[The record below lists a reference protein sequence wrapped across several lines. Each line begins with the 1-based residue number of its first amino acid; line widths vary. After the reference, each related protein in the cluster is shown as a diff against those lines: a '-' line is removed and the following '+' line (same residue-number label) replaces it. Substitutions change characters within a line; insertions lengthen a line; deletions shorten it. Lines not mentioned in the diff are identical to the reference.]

1 MSDTTNLLNSNNKN
15 EPLIASLNERFKQI
29 FNLEAKRNFFSPG
42 RINLIG
48 EHIDYSGGNVFPSA
62 ITFGTYAV
70 VRERNDRIV
79 RLYSENFEAKGIIQ
93 VNLDTL
99 VFDEKDDWANYPKG
113 VLKMLLDAGYKL
125 DNGFDAL
132 FFGNIPNGAGLSS
145 SASLEVL
152 TGLIATTINDVTID
166 MLDIVKLSQKA
177 ENEFVGVQ
185 CGIMDQFAVGMA
197 KKDSAMLL
205 NTNTLEYSYVPVN
218 LEDNIIVIM
227 NTNKRRGLADS
238 AYNERRTQCETALK
252 ILQSVEHK
260 EYLCDYS
267 LEFLEENKSL
277 LSDPLVYK
285 RAHHAITENERS
297 LKASKVLL
305 ENDLESFGLLMNQS
319 HVSLRDDY
327 DVTGIELDTIVE
339 AAWDHPATIG
349 ARVTGAGFG
358 GCAIAI
364 VNQDSVDDF
373 IESVQS
379 KYSKTIGYKAD
390 FYVASIGQGAHEI
403 I

>member
-1 MSDTTNLLNSNNKN
+1 MPISGLKN
-15 EPLIASLNERFKQI
+15 RFKEI
-29 FNLEAKRNFFSPG
+29 FNLEAERSFFTPG

-48 EHIDYSGGNVFPSA
+48 EHIDYSGGNVFPTA

-70 VRERNDRIV
+70 VTKRNDKIV
-79 RLYSENFEAKGIIQ
+79 RLYSENFEAHGIVE

-99 VFDEKDDWANYPKG
+99 VFDEKDNWANYPKG

-125 DNGFDAL
+125 EKGFDAV

-152 TGLIATTINDVTID
+152 TGLIATTLNDVEIE
-166 MLDIVKLSQKA
+166 MLDIVKLAQKA

-197 KKDSAMLL
+197 KQDFAMLL

-238 AYNERRTQCETALK
+238 AYNERRSQCETALNL
-252 ILQSVEHK
+252 LQSIEHK
-260 EYLCDYS
+260 DYLCDYS
-267 LEFLEENKSL
+267 LDFLEENKSL
-277 LSDPLVYK
+277 ISDPLVYK

-297 LKASKVLL
+297 LKASSVLL
-305 ENDLESFGLLMNQS
+305 ENDLKSFGRLMNES

-327 DVTGIELDTIVE
+327 DVTGIELDTIVQ

-364 VNQDSVDDF
+364 VKQDSVDDF

-379 KYSKTIGYKAD
+379 TYSKTIGYKAD

-403 I
+403 E

>member
-1 MSDTTNLLNSNNKN
+1 MPISGLKN
-15 EPLIASLNERFKQI
+15 RFKEI
-29 FNLEAKRNFFSPG
+29 FNLEAERSFFTPG

-48 EHIDYSGGNVFPSA
+48 EHIDYSGGNVFPTA

-70 VRERNDRIV
+70 VTKRNDKIV
-79 RLYSENFEAKGIIQ
+79 RLYSENFEAHGIVE

-99 VFDEKDDWANYPKG
+99 VFDEKDNWANYPKG

-125 DNGFDAL
+125 EKGFDAV

-152 TGLIATTINDVTID
+152 TGLIATTLNDVEIE
-166 MLDIVKLSQKA
+166 MLDIVKLAQKA

-197 KKDSAMLL
+197 KKNSAMLL

-238 AYNERRTQCETALK
+238 AYNERRSQCETALNL
-252 ILQSVEHK
+252 LQSVEHK
-260 EYLCDYS
+260 DYLCDYS
-267 LEFLEENKSL
+267 LDFLEENKSL
-277 LSDPLVYK
+277 ITDPLVYK

-297 LKASKVLL
+297 LKASSVLL
-305 ENDLESFGLLMNQS
+305 ENDLKSFGRLMNES

-327 DVTGIELDTIVE
+327 DVTGIELDTIVQ

-364 VNQDSVDDF
+364 VKQDSVDDF

-379 KYSKTIGYKAD
+379 TYSKTIGYKAD

-403 I
+403 E

>member
-1 MSDTTNLLNSNNKN
+1 MPISGLKN
-15 EPLIASLNERFKQI
+15 RFKEI
-29 FNLEAKRNFFSPG
+29 FNLEAERSFFTPG

-48 EHIDYSGGNVFPSA
+48 EHIDYSGGNVFPTA

-70 VRERNDRIV
+70 VTKRNDKIV
-79 RLYSENFEAKGIIQ
+79 RLYSENFEAHGIVE

-99 VFDEKDDWANYPKG
+99 VFDEKDNWANYPKG

-125 DNGFDAL
+125 EKGFDAV

-152 TGLIATTINDVTID
+152 TGLIATTLNDVEIE
-166 MLDIVKLSQKA
+166 MLDIVKLAQKA

-197 KKDSAMLL
+197 KQDSAMLL

-238 AYNERRTQCETALK
+238 AYNERRSQCETALNL
-252 ILQSVEHK
+252 LQSVEHK
-260 EYLCDYS
+260 DYLCDYS
-267 LEFLEENKSL
+267 LDFLEENKSL
-277 LSDPLVYK
+277 ITDPLVYK

-297 LKASKVLL
+297 LKASSVLL
-305 ENDLESFGLLMNQS
+305 ENDLKSFGRLMNES

-327 DVTGIELDTIVE
+327 DVTGIELDTIVQ

-364 VNQDSVDDF
+364 VKQDSVDDF

-379 KYSKTIGYKAD
+379 TYSKTIGYKAD

-403 I
+403 E

>member
-1 MSDTTNLLNSNNKN
+1 MPISGLKN
-15 EPLIASLNERFKQI
+15 RFKEI
-29 FNLEAKRNFFSPG
+29 FNLEAERSFFTPG

-48 EHIDYSGGNVFPSA
+48 EHIDYSGGNVFPTA

-70 VRERNDRIV
+70 VTKRNDKIV
-79 RLYSENFEAKGIIQ
+79 RLYSESFEAHGIVE

-99 VFDEKDDWANYPKG
+99 VFDEKDNWANYPKG

-125 DNGFDAL
+125 EKGFDAV

-152 TGLIATTINDVTID
+152 TGLIATTLNDVEIE
-166 MLDIVKLSQKA
+166 MLDIVKLAQKA

-238 AYNERRTQCETALK
+238 AYNERRSQCETALNL
-252 ILQSVEHK
+252 LQSVEHK
-260 EYLCDYS
+260 DYLCDYS
-267 LEFLEENKSL
+267 LDFLEENKSL
-277 LSDPLVYK
+277 ITDPLVYK

-297 LKASKVLL
+297 LKASSVLL
-305 ENDLESFGLLMNQS
+305 ENDLKSFGRLMNES

-327 DVTGIELDTIVE
+327 DVTGIELDTIVQ

-364 VNQDSVDDF
+364 VKQDSVDDF

-379 KYSKTIGYKAD
+379 TYSKTIGYKAD

-403 I
+403 E

>member
-1 MSDTTNLLNSNNKN
+1 MPILGLKD
-15 EPLIASLNERFKQI
+15 RFKEI
-29 FNLEAKRNFFSPG
+29 FNRESERSFFTPG

-48 EHIDYSGGNVFPSA
+48 EHIDYSGGNVFPTA
-62 ITFGTYAV
+62 ITFGTYALV
-70 VRERNDRIV
+70 KKRDDRIV
-79 RLYSENFEAKGIIQ
+79 RLYSENFEAHGIVE

-125 DNGFDAL
+125 EKGFDAV

-152 TGLIATTINDVTID
+152 TGLIATTLNDVEIE
-166 MLDIVKLSQKA
+166 MLDIVKLAQKA

-197 KKDSAMLL
+197 KQDSAMLL

-218 LEDNIIVIM
+218 LGDNIIVIM

-238 AYNERRTQCETALK
+238 AYNERRSQCETALN
-252 ILQSVEHK
+252 LLRSVEHK
-260 EYLCDYS
+260 DYLCDYS
-267 LEFLEENKSL
+267 LDFLEENKSL
-277 LSDPLVYK
+277 ITDPLVYK

-297 LKASKVLL
+297 LKASSVLL
-305 ENDLESFGLLMNQS
+305 ENDLKSFGRLMNES

-327 DVTGIELDTIVE
+327 DVTGIELDTIVQ

-364 VNQDSVDDF
+364 VKQDSVDDF

-379 KYSKTIGYKAD
+379 TYSKTIGYKAD

-403 I
+403 E

>member
-1 MSDTTNLLNSNNKN
+1 MPISGLKN
-15 EPLIASLNERFKQI
+15 RFKEI
-29 FNLEAKRNFFSPG
+29 FNLEAERSFFTPG

-48 EHIDYSGGNVFPSA
+48 EHIDYSGGNVFPTA

-70 VRERNDRIV
+70 VTKRNDKIV
-79 RLYSENFEAKGIIQ
+79 RLYSENFEAHGIVE

-99 VFDEKDDWANYPKG
+99 VFDEKDNWANYPKG
-113 VLKMLLDAGYKL
+113 VLKMLLDADYKL
-125 DNGFDAL
+125 EKGFDAV

-152 TGLIATTINDVTID
+152 TGLIATTLNDVEIE
-166 MLDIVKLSQKA
+166 MLDIVKLAQKA

-197 KKDSAMLL
+197 KKDSAMIL

-238 AYNERRTQCETALK
+238 AYNERRSQCETALNL
-252 ILQSVEHK
+252 LQSVEHK
-260 EYLCDYS
+260 DYLCDYS
-267 LEFLEENKSL
+267 LDFLEENKSL
-277 LSDPLVYK
+277 ITDPLVYK

-297 LKASKVLL
+297 LKASSVLL
-305 ENDLESFGLLMNQS
+305 ENDLKSFGRLMNES

-327 DVTGIELDTIVE
+327 DVTGIELDTIVQ

-364 VNQDSVDDF
+364 VKQDSVDDF

-379 KYSKTIGYKAD
+379 TYSKTIGYKAD
-390 FYVASIGQGAHEI
+390 FYVAFIGQGAHEI
-403 I
+403 E

>member
-1 MSDTTNLLNSNNKN
+1 MSGLKN
-15 EPLIASLNERFKQI
+15 RFKEI
-29 FNLEAKRNFFSPG
+29 FNLEAERSFFTPG

-48 EHIDYSGGNVFPSA
+48 EHIDYSGGNVFPTA

-70 VRERNDRIV
+70 VTKRNDKIV
-79 RLYSENFEAKGIIQ
+79 RLYSESFEAHGIVE

-125 DNGFDAL
+125 EKGFDAV

-152 TGLIATTINDVTID
+152 TGLIATTLNDVEIE
-166 MLDIVKLSQKA
+166 MLDIVKLAQKA

-238 AYNERRTQCETALK
+238 AYNERRSQCETALNL
-252 ILQSVEHK
+252 LQSVEHK
-260 EYLCDYS
+260 DYLCDYS
-267 LEFLEENKSL
+267 LDFLEENKSL
-277 LSDPLVYK
+277 ITDPLVYK

-297 LKASKVLL
+297 LKASSVLL
-305 ENDLESFGLLMNQS
+305 ENDLKSFGRLMNES

-327 DVTGIELDTIVE
+327 DVTGIELDTIVQ

-364 VNQDSVDDF
+364 VKQDSVDDF

-379 KYSKTIGYKAD
+379 TYSKTIGYKAD

-403 I
+403 E

>member
-1 MSDTTNLLNSNNKN
+1 MPISGLKN
-15 EPLIASLNERFKQI
+15 RFKEI
-29 FNLEAKRNFFSPG
+29 FNLESERSFFTPG

-48 EHIDYSGGNVFPSA
+48 EHIDYSGGNVFPTA

-70 VRERNDRIV
+70 VTKRNDKIV
-79 RLYSENFEAKGIIQ
+79 RLYSENFEAHGIVE

-99 VFDEKDDWANYPKG
+99 VFDEKDNWANYPKG

-125 DNGFDAL
+125 EKGFDAV

-152 TGLIATTINDVTID
+152 TGLIATTLNDVEIE
-166 MLDIVKLSQKA
+166 MLDIVKLAQKA

-238 AYNERRTQCETALK
+238 AYNERRSQCETALNL
-252 ILQSVEHK
+252 LQSVEHK
-260 EYLCDYS
+260 DYLCDYS
-267 LEFLEENKSL
+267 LDFLEENKSL
-277 LSDPLVYK
+277 ITDPLVYK

-297 LKASKVLL
+297 LKASSVLL
-305 ENDLESFGLLMNQS
+305 ENDLKSFGRLMNES

-327 DVTGIELDTIVE
+327 DVTGIELDTIVQ

-364 VNQDSVDDF
+364 VKQDSVDDF

-379 KYSKTIGYKAD
+379 TYSKTIGYKAD

-403 I
+403 E

>member
-1 MSDTTNLLNSNNKN
+1 MPISGLKN
-15 EPLIASLNERFKQI
+15 RFKEI
-29 FNLEAKRNFFSPG
+29 FNLEAERSFFTPG

-48 EHIDYSGGNVFPSA
+48 EHIDYSGGNVFPTA
-62 ITFGTYAV
+62 ITFGTYALV
-70 VRERNDRIV
+70 KKRIDRIV
-79 RLYSENFEAKGIIQ
+79 RLYSENFEEMGVIE

-113 VLKMLLDAGYKL
+113 VLKMLLDAGYELK
-125 DNGFDAL
+125 NGFDAV

-152 TGLIATTINDVTID
+152 TGLIATTLNDVEIE
-166 MLDIVKLSQKA
+166 MLDIVKLAQKA

-197 KKDSAMLL
+197 QKDSAMLL

-218 LEDNIIVIM
+218 LEENVIVIM

-238 AYNERRTQCETALK
+238 AYNERRSQCETALK
-252 ILQSVEHK
+252 LLQSVDYK
-260 EYLCDYS
+260 DYLCDYS

-305 ENDLESFGLLMNQS
+305 QNDLKSFGKLMNES

-327 DVTGIELDTIVE
+327 DVTGVELDTIVE
-339 AAWDHPATIG
+339 AAWNHPSTIG

-364 VNQDSVDDF
+364 VKQDSVDKF

-379 KYSKTIGYKAD
+379 KYLETIGYKAD

-403 I
+403 L

>member
-1 MSDTTNLLNSNNKN
+1 MPISGLKN
-15 EPLIASLNERFKQI
+15 RFKEI
-29 FNLEAKRNFFSPG
+29 FNLEAERSFFTPG

-48 EHIDYSGGNVFPSA
+48 EHIDYSGGNVFPTA

-70 VRERNDRIV
+70 VTKRNDKIV
-79 RLYSENFEAKGIIQ
+79 RLYSENFEAHGIVE

-99 VFDEKDDWANYPKG
+99 VFDEKDNWANYPKG

-125 DNGFDAL
+125 EKGFDAV

-152 TGLIATTINDVTID
+152 TGLIATTLNDVEIE
-166 MLDIVKLSQKA
+166 MLDIVKLAQKA

-238 AYNERRTQCETALK
+238 AYNERRSQCETALNL
-252 ILQSVEHK
+252 LQSVEHK
-260 EYLCDYS
+260 DYLCDYS
-267 LEFLEENKSL
+267 LDFLEENKSL
-277 LSDPLVYK
+277 ITDPLVYK

-297 LKASKVLL
+297 LKASSVLL
-305 ENDLESFGLLMNQS
+305 ENDLKSLGRLMNES

-327 DVTGIELDTIVE
+327 DVTGIELDTIVQ

-364 VNQDSVDDF
+364 VKQDSVDDF

-379 KYSKTIGYKAD
+379 TYSKTIGYKAD

-403 I
+403 E

>member
-1 MSDTTNLLNSNNKN
+1 MPISGLKN
-15 EPLIASLNERFKQI
+15 RFKEI
-29 FNLEAKRNFFSPG
+29 FNLEAERSFFTPG

-48 EHIDYSGGNVFPSA
+48 EHIDYSGGNVFPTA

-70 VRERNDRIV
+70 VTKRNDKIV
-79 RLYSENFEAKGIIQ
+79 RLYSENFEAHGIVE

-99 VFDEKDDWANYPKG
+99 VFDEKDNWANYPKG
-113 VLKMLLDAGYKL
+113 VLKMLLDAGYELK
-125 DNGFDAL
+125 NGFDAV

-152 TGLIATTINDVTID
+152 TGLIATTLNDVEIE
-166 MLDIVKLSQKA
+166 MLDIVKLAQKA

-197 KKDSAMLL
+197 QKDSAMLL

-218 LEDNIIVIM
+218 LEENVIVIM

-238 AYNERRTQCETALK
+238 AYNERRSQCETALK
-252 ILQSVEHK
+252 LLQSVDYK
-260 EYLCDYS
+260 DYLCDYS

-305 ENDLESFGLLMNQS
+305 QNDLKSFGKLMNES

-327 DVTGIELDTIVE
+327 DVTGVELDTIVE
-339 AAWDHPATIG
+339 AAWNHPSTIG

-364 VNQDSVDDF
+364 VKQDSVDKF

-379 KYSKTIGYKAD
+379 KYLETIGYKAD

-403 I
+403 L

>member
-1 MSDTTNLLNSNNKN
+1 MPISGLKN
-15 EPLIASLNERFKQI
+15 RFKEI
-29 FNLEAKRNFFSPG
+29 FNLEAERSFFTPG

-48 EHIDYSGGNVFPSA
+48 EHIDYSGGNVFPTA

-70 VRERNDRIV
+70 VTKRNDKIV
-79 RLYSENFEAKGIIQ
+79 RLYSESFEAHGIVE

-125 DNGFDAL
+125 EKGFDAV

-152 TGLIATTINDVTID
+152 TGLIATTLNDVEIE
-166 MLDIVKLSQKA
+166 MLDIVKLAQKA

-197 KKDSAMLL
+197 KQDSAMLL

-238 AYNERRTQCETALK
+238 AYNERRSQCETALNL
-252 ILQSVEHK
+252 LQSVEHK
-260 EYLCDYS
+260 DYLCDYS
-267 LEFLEENKSL
+267 LDFLEENKSL
-277 LSDPLVYK
+277 ITDPLVYK

-297 LKASKVLL
+297 LKASSVLL
-305 ENDLESFGLLMNQS
+305 ENDLKSFGRLMNES

-327 DVTGIELDTIVE
+327 DVTGIELDTIVQ

-364 VNQDSVDDF
+364 VKQDSVDDF

-379 KYSKTIGYKAD
+379 TYSKTIGYKAD

-403 I
+403 E

>member
-1 MSDTTNLLNSNNKN
+1 MPISGLKN
-15 EPLIASLNERFKQI
+15 RFKEI
-29 FNLEAKRNFFSPG
+29 FNLEAERSFFTPG

-48 EHIDYSGGNVFPSA
+48 EHIDYSGGNVFPTA

-70 VRERNDRIV
+70 VTKRNDKIV
-79 RLYSENFEAKGIIQ
+79 RLYSENFEAHGIVE

-99 VFDEKDDWANYPKG
+99 VFDEKDNWANYPKG

-125 DNGFDAL
+125 EKGFDAV

-152 TGLIATTINDVTID
+152 TGLIATTLNDVEIE
-166 MLDIVKLSQKA
+166 MLDIVKLAQKA

-238 AYNERRTQCETALK
+238 AYNERRSQCETALNL
-252 ILQSVEHK
+252 LQSVEHK
-260 EYLCDYS
+260 DYLCDYS
-267 LEFLEENKSL
+267 LDFLEENKSL
-277 LSDPLVYK
+277 ITDPLVYK

-297 LKASKVLL
+297 LKANSVLL
-305 ENDLESFGLLMNQS
+305 ENDLKSFGRLMNES

-327 DVTGIELDTIVE
+327 DVTGIELDTIVQ

-364 VNQDSVDDF
+364 VKQDSVDDF

-379 KYSKTIGYKAD
+379 TYSKTIGYKAD

-403 I
+403 E

>member
-1 MSDTTNLLNSNNKN
+1 MPISGLKN
-15 EPLIASLNERFKQI
+15 RFKEI
-29 FNLEAKRNFFSPG
+29 FNLEAERSFFTPG

-48 EHIDYSGGNVFPSA
+48 EHIDYSGGNVFPTA

-70 VRERNDRIV
+70 VTKRNDKIV
-79 RLYSENFEAKGIIQ
+79 RLYSESFEAHGIVE

-125 DNGFDAL
+125 EKGFDAV

-152 TGLIATTINDVTID
+152 TGLIATKLNDVEIE
-166 MLDIVKLSQKA
+166 MLDIVKLAQKA

-197 KKDSAMLL
+197 KQDSAMLL

-238 AYNERRTQCETALK
+238 AYNERRSQCETALNL
-252 ILQSVEHK
+252 LQSVEYK
-260 EYLCDYS
+260 DYLCDYS
-267 LEFLEENKSL
+267 LDFLEENKSL
-277 LSDPLVYK
+277 ITDPLVYK

-297 LKASKVLL
+297 LKASSVLL
-305 ENDLESFGLLMNQS
+305 ENDLKSFGRLMNES

-327 DVTGIELDTIVE
+327 DVTGIELDTIVQ

-364 VNQDSVDDF
+364 VKQDSVDDF
-373 IESVQS
+373 IESLQS
-379 KYSKTIGYKAD
+379 TYSKTIGYKAD

-403 I
+403 E